1 MSNLLNAVVGNNN
14 DEIYEELRREY
25 YENRILVLNDEIDDF
40 VIDDFALWILK
51 WNRDDKD
58 VPVDK
63 RRPIRLFISSPG
75 GNTFSANILIDVI
88 LQSKT
93 PIIGVGLDLVASAA
107 YLIFLACHERVCFKN
122 SVFLQHEG
130 DMAIEN
136 SRSKFKQTN
145 QFFEELE
152 NRAKDYILSR
162 TKMTSEFY
170 DSIYEVEY
178 WILPD
183 KAKEL
188 GVIHKVIGEDI
199 DIDYVY

>member
-1 MSNLLNAVVGNNN
+1 MI
-14 DEIYEELRREY
+14 EF
-25 YENRILVLNDEIDDF
+25 VL
-40 VIDDFALWILK
+40 
-51 WNRDDKD
+51 
-58 VPVDK
+58 
-63 RRPIRLFISSPG
+63 S
-75 GNTFSANILIDVI
+75 
-88 LQSKT
+88 T
-93 PIIGVGLDLVASAA
+93 P
-107 YLIFLACHERVCFKN
+107 
-122 SVFLQHEG
+122 
-130 DMAIEN
+130 
-136 SRSKFKQTN
+136 FKQTN